1 VIRDPKRRRRVRAPR
16 WTIGRELA
24 LLVFAAL
31 LPFAV
36 LGLYWT
42 QEDYRTE
49 QGRSQARALRLAR
62 QVSGSVDGLVEDTA
76 ALVESLARVPSV
88 KRGEQPQTDT
98 LLAEL
103 VERHPYYESLF
114 VADAGGRILAS
125 GGQEVPS
132 ERRQTYVAAPLR
144 AARTVVTD
152 AVAPGRDSRRLL
164 VVATPLWDETGKPVG
179 VVAASVGLLR
189 LEQGLRQAD
198 LPENSSLLVVDRAGR
213 VVTRRR
219 EPGPWL
225 GRWVGDRSAVRDALS
240 RGEGASEGDFLDGVR
255 RLSGF
260 ASPQRV
266 PWVVVVGIP
275 ADEAYA
281 TLWRDLWRSLARLVV
296 AGGIAAAVAWLLS
309 RRLTR
314 PVGRL
319 AAAAAAYAAG
329 DLDRRTAATGPREL
343 AALGATLNRMAA
355 ELQRQLAELEEA
367 RRRERA
373 AGEQAL
379 AELRRL
385 HSEFVAIASHEL
397 RTPVAAAK
405 SYAELLLRDGAELSP
420 ATRRHALVR
429 LDAVCE
435 RLARLVRDL
444 LGASRIQA
452 GRLELQ
458 CEPVDVGALVRRVL
472 AEEGVYTPEHPIRL
486 VIAGNAPPLALA
498 DADRVEDV
506 LVNLLANAGKF
517 APPGTEI
524 LVEVERG
531 PAGGGPAAGPPPGVM
546 VRVVDR
552 GPGVPEAEQ
561 AAVFE
566 RFRRGQGVAS
576 GGVGLGLYIARA
588 YVEAMGGTIGVRS
601 GAGPGA
607 IFWFRLP
614 AAAALPPP
622 PIEDAAGAGADVPP
636 AGGEG
641 AGTRSDGW

>member
-1 VIRDPKRRRRVRAPR
+1 MIRDPKRRRRVRAPR

-42 QEDYRTE
+42 HEDYRTE

-62 QVSGSVDGLVEDTA
+62 QVSASVDGLVEDTA
-76 ALVESLARVPSV
+76 ALVEALARVPSV

-144 AARTVVTD
+144 AAQTVVTD

-164 VVATPLWDETGKPVG
+164 VVATPLWDETGTPVG

-189 LEQGLRQAD
+189 LEEGLRQAD

-213 VVTRRR
+213 VVTRRQDA
-219 EPGPWL
+219 EPWL

-255 RLSGF
+255 RQSGF

-281 TLWRDLWRSLARLVV
+281 TLWRDQWRSLARLVV
-296 AGGIAAAVAWLLS
+296 AGGAATGIAWLLS

-329 DLDRRTAATGPREL
+329 DLDRRTAETGPREL

-355 ELQRQLAELEEA
+355 ELQRQLAALEAA
-367 RRRERA
+367 RRRERV
-373 AGEQAL
+373 AGDSSAPS
-379 AELRRL
+379 RR
-385 HSEFVAIASHEL
+385 SSSA
-397 RTPVAAAK
+397 
-405 SYAELLLRDGAELSP
+405 
-420 ATRRHALVR
+420 
-429 LDAVCE
+429 
-435 RLARLVRDL
+435 
-444 LGASRIQA
+444 
-452 GRLELQ
+452 
-458 CEPVDVGALVRRVL
+458 
-472 AEEGVYTPEHPIRL
+472 
-486 VIAGNAPPLALA
+486 
-498 DADRVEDV
+498 
-506 LVNLLANAGKF
+506 
-517 APPGTEI
+517 
-524 LVEVERG
+524 
-531 PAGGGPAAGPPPGVM
+531 
-546 VRVVDR
+546 
-552 GPGVPEAEQ
+552 
-561 AAVFE
+561 
-566 RFRRGQGVAS
+566 
-576 GGVGLGLYIARA
+576 
-588 YVEAMGGTIGVRS
+588 
-601 GAGPGA
+601 
-607 IFWFRLP
+607 
-614 AAAALPPP
+614 
-622 PIEDAAGAGADVPP
+622 
-636 AGGEG
+636 
-641 AGTRSDGW
+641 